1 MQDSGFHSPK
11 YLLKY
16 QSKDTNGKED
26 NIMAITV
33 KDIQE
38 KVFPT
43 QAVNGYDVEQVDDF
57 LDEITEQLTALIR
70 ENLLLKGQITKL
82 EEELT
87 AKEKE
92 LNNVPD
98 YNEEGYFKNLQ
109 STMRDTLISAQR
121 VADDTVAAAKAE
133 AEKAVS
139 DAIAE
144 ADRIVT
150 KADADAKAMTER
162 AQNAA
167 AAAKAEYDSLKAA
180 AEGYRASFRKLV
192 EEQLQALKASDILFK

>member
-1 MQDSGFHSPK
+1 
-11 YLLKY
+11 
-16 QSKDTNGKED
+16 
-26 NIMAITV
+26 MAITV

-43 QAVNGYDVEQVDDF
+43 QAMNGYDVEQVDDF
-57 LDEITEQLTALIR
+57 LDEITEQLSALIR

-82 EEELT
+82 EEEVA
-87 AKEKE
+87 AKDQQ
-92 LNNVPD
+92 LASSPD

-121 VADDTVAAAKAE
+121 VADDTVASAKAE
-133 AEKAVS
+133 AEKTVN
-139 DAIAE
+139 DALAE
-144 ADRIVT
+144 ADKIVT

-167 AAAKAEYDSLKAA
+167 DAAKAEYESLKAA
-180 AEGYRASFRKLV
+180 AESYRASFRKLV
-192 EEQLQALKASDILFK
+192 EDQLQVLKAGDILFK

>member
-1 MQDSGFHSPK
+1 
-11 YLLKY
+11 
-16 QSKDTNGKED
+16 
-26 NIMAITV
+26 MAITV

-38 KVFPT
+38 KVFPL
-43 QAVNGYDVEQVDDF
+43 QASNGYDVEQVDDF
-57 LDEITEQLTALIR
+57 LDAIAEQLAVLTR
-70 ENLLLKGQITKL
+70 ENLLLKSQTAQL
-82 EEELT
+82 ENELA
-87 AKEKE
+87 AKEKA
-92 LNNVPD
+92 LNEAMNVSPD

-133 AEKAVS
+133 AEKTVN

-144 ADRIVT
+144 ADKIVT

-167 AAAKAEYDSLKAA
+167 DAAKAEYESLKAA
-180 AEGYRASFRKLV
+180 AESYRASFRKLV
-192 EEQLQALKASDILFK
+192 EDQLQVLKAGDLLFK